1 MPHKMRDKNKTKEQL
16 TKESAKLRQRIT
28 ELERT
33 EIERARQAP
42 QGSGEELREIMDSVK
57 DGVVLLDLKGKIT
70 TINKSVTEVAGYTAE
85 DIVGKR
91 LTHLKMFPPK
101 SIATMFTAFTH
112 VISGQQ
118 PPPYEVEVYTK
129 TGEKLFVEIH
139 GSLLRKEGKKAGV
152 VAVLR
157 DVAERKQLEAL
168 LLRERDTFVTILEH
182 ALYGVVLLDRD
193 GKHVFVNPAFTAIT
207 GYAIEDIPTGKDWMH
222 KAYPNK
228 AYRQEV
234 TELWRKDSKVGGTK
248 RVISVVCKNGET
260 KEIEFRPTILKD
272 GRAVVMLADV
282 TERERAEEALQRH
295 QEDLE
300 KLVTERTASLQA
312 ANAKLQREITERKQ
326 MEEALRESEERFRK
340 VVETMKVGLGSI
352 DESGVLTYVNEYLAK
367 MLGYSIDEMIGRST
381 LDFYYDEESRQV
393 QKEIFKKRKAG
404 MRDPTPY
411 EVTWRRRDGQKVYS
425 ILSPTPLFDAHGHYA
440 GSFAIHTDITKR
452 KQMEEALRESE
463 EKYRELINGMNDTA
477 WVIDFN
483 GKFIDVNNAAVEVLG
498 YSREELLS
506 MGPHDI
512 DNTLDAEEI
521 RALIKEMPADK
532 IQVFETTHTA
542 KDGKVIPVEI
552 KSSLVTYQGKRAIL
566 SIARDITERRRAEEA
581 LRESESRFRLLVEH
595 SKDSFVLHDLDGKII
610 DVNQHACDSLGY
622 TREELLSLSV
632 QDIDQKAIIEKHAEK
647 WPQMILGEPITLEGV
662 DKRKDGTTF
671 PVEIRLVAFE
681 SGGRRLILGLIR
693 NISDRKRAEETIR
706 KLAYHDALTGLP
718 NRVLFADRLNRAMA
732 RAHRS
737 RKKFV
742 VMSLDLDHF
751 KDINDTLGHA
761 VGDQLLFSV
770 GKRLTGLLRQEDTV
784 SRMGGDEFFLL
795 LPEVNR
801 AQDAAT
807 IAQKVLKAFQEPF
820 VLDDQEI
827 SITTSIGVA
836 IYPDEGEDVT
846 TLLRNADVALYQ
858 AKQEGRNNYQR
869 CTAAMKENFRE
880 R

>member
-1 MPHKMRDKNKTKEQL
+1 MRDKTKTKEQL
-16 TKESAKLRQRIT
+16 IEELVEPRQCIA
-28 ELERT
+28 ELER
-33 EIERARQAP
+33 
-42 QGSGEELREIMDSVK
+42 S
-57 DGVVLLDLKGKIT
+57 
-70 TINKSVTEVAGYTAE
+70 E
-85 DIVGKR
+85 D
-91 LTHLKMFPPK
+91 
-101 SIATMFTAFTH
+101 
-112 VISGQQ
+112 
-118 PPPYEVEVYTK
+118 
-129 TGEKLFVEIH
+129 
-139 GSLLRKEGKKAGV
+139 
-152 VAVLR
+152 
-157 DVAERKQLEAL
+157 ERKQLEAL

-272 GRAVVMLADV
+272 GRAVVMSADV

-452 KQMEEALRESE
+452 KRMEEALRESE

-770 GKRLTGLLRQEDTV
+770 GKRLTRLLRQEDTV